1 MPTCGYYRIKMEKI
15 KLLILIIRT
24 NLKIIFA
31 NKFIYFLLAGFGFYL
46 LFVVIGLFDADW
58 YPEQED
64 VYYLLLFPGLLLIF
78 YPTAFGIQND
88 MDSRMLEMLFGIPN
102 YRYKVWLV
110 RLAIVLL
117 VVYIMML
124 FLCFISVYTIID
136 IPVIET
142 AFQLMFPIFFLGCV
156 SFMISV
162 LIRNGNGTA
171 AIMVLIGMIFW
182 ISSGILDRSAWNIFL
197 NPYDF
202 PQDVYISV
210 WDETIF
216 YNRLYL
222 VIGSVLTILGGL
234 FRLQK
239 REKFIQ

>member
-1 MPTCGYYRIKMEKI
+1 MEKI
-15 KLLILIIRT
+15 NLLILIIRT
-24 NLKIIFA
+24 NLRIIFA

-46 LFVVIGLFDADW
+46 LLVTIGLFDADW

-64 VYYLLLFPGLLLIF
+64 VYYMLLFPGLLLIF

-117 VVYIMML
+117 VVYGMML
-124 FLCFISVYTIID
+124 FLCFLSIYTIID
-136 IPVIET
+136 IPVFET

-162 LIRNGNGTA
+162 LVRNGNGTA
-171 AIMVLIGMIFW
+171 AIMVLIGLVFW

-222 VIGSVLTILGGL
+222 VIGSILTILGGL

>member
-1 MPTCGYYRIKMEKI
+1 MEKI
-15 KLLILIIRT
+15 KLLLLIIRV

-46 LFVVIGLFDADW
+46 FLVTIGLFDADW
-58 YPEQED
+58 YPEAED
-64 VYYLLLFPGLLLIF
+64 VFYMLLFPGLLLIF

-117 VVYIMML
+117 VVYAMMI
-124 FLCFISVYTIID
+124 FLCYLSVFTIIN
-136 IPVIET
+136 IPVFEM
-142 AFQLMFPIFFLGCV
+142 AAQLMFPVFFLGCF

-171 AIMVLIGMIFW
+171 AVMVLIGMIFW
-182 ISSGILDRSAWNIFL
+182 ISSGILENSEWNIFL

-202 PQDVYISV
+202 PGDVYISV

-222 VIGSVLTILGGL
+222 FIGSALTILAGL
-234 FRLQK
+234 SRLQK

>member
-1 MPTCGYYRIKMEKI
+1 MFEK
-15 KLLILIIRT
+15 LILIRTVVTT

-31 NKFIYFLLAGFGFYL
+31 NKFIYFLLAGVGFYL
-46 LFVVIGLFDADW
+46 LLVTVGLFDEDW
-58 YPEQED
+58 YPEIED
-64 VYYLLLFPGLLLIF
+64 VYYMLLFPGLLLIF

-110 RLAIVLL
+110 RLGIVLV
-117 VVYIMML
+117 VVYVML
-124 FLCFISVYTIID
+124 VLLSYLSVFTIIRV
-136 IPVIET
+136 PVFEM
-142 AFQLMFPIFFLGCV
+142 AMQLMFPVFFLGCL

-162 LIRNGNGTA
+162 LVRNGNGTA
-171 AIMVLIGMIFW
+171 AIMVVIALIFW
-182 ISSGILDRSAWNIFL
+182 ISSGIVENSEWNIFL

-202 PQDVYISV
+202 PRDVYISV
-210 WDETIF
+210 WDETVF

-222 VIGSVLTILGGL
+222 AVGTVIAILAGL
-234 FRLQK
+234 FRLQN